1 MPKKRVKKRKIKVVP
16 FLLFLIVLVI
26 LGVLL
31 KLYLDRPI
39 KNIVING
46 TRYINDD
53 YILEQ
58 ANIKD
63 YPSFFNTFSFSIEK
77 QLKKSIYIKDVKVK
91 RKLFR
96 TVYIKVYENRPLFYD
111 NYNNKIVFENHKSIN
126 QEDLIYKFTIP
137 RLVNYIP
144 KDKYNRFTDGMN
156 KISSDVLVKISDI
169 EYKRTDLD
177 DERFLLYMNDG
188 NEVYVTITK
197 FDKINYYN
205 EVVVQLEGHKGIL
218 YLDNGNHFEIKK

>member
-1 MPKKRVKKRKIKVVP
+1 MPKRKVKKRKIKIIP
-16 FLLFLIVLVI
+16 LLIFLLVI
-26 LGVLL
+26 ILLGVLL

-46 TRYINDD
+46 TKYINDD

-63 YPSFFNTFSFSIEK
+63 YPSFFNNFSFKIEK
-77 QLKKSIYIKDVKVK
+77 KLKQSIYIKDVKVK

-96 TVYIKVYENRPLFYD
+96 TIYIKVNENRPLFYD
-111 NYNNKIVFENHKSIN
+111 NYNNKTVFENHKSIN
-126 QEDLIYKFTIP
+126 QEELIYKFTIP
-137 RLVNYIP
+137 RVVNYIP
-144 KDKYNRFTDGMN
+144 KDKYNRFIDSMN
-156 KISSDVLVKISDI
+156 KINDDILVKISDI

-188 NEVYVTITK
+188 NQVYITITK
-197 FDKINYYN
+197 FDKLNYYN
-205 EVVVQLEGHKGIL
+205 DVIVQVEGHKGIL
-218 YLDNGNHFEIKK
+218 YLDNGNHFVIKK

>member
-1 MPKKRVKKRKIKVVP
+1 MPKRKVKKRKLKIIP
-16 FLLFLIVLVI
+16 FIIIILVLLI

-39 KNIVING
+39 QNIVING
-46 TRYINDD
+46 TKYINDD

-58 ANIKD
+58 ANLKD
-63 YPSFFNTFSFSIEK
+63 YPSFFKTFSFNVEK
-77 QLKKSIYIKDVKVK
+77 QLKKSIYIKDVKVRK
-91 RKLFR
+91 KLFR
-96 TVYIKVYENRPLFYD
+96 TINIKVKENRPLFYD
-111 NYNNKIVFENHKSIN
+111 NYNNKTVFENHKSTN
-126 QEDLIYKFTIP
+126 QDELIYNFNIP

-144 KDKYNRFTDGMN
+144 KEKYNDFIDGMN
-156 KISSDVLVKISDI
+156 KINDDILVKISDI

-188 NEVYVTITK
+188 NEVYITITK

-205 EVVVQLEGHKGIL
+205 DVVVQLEGHKGIL

>member
-1 MPKKRVKKRKIKVVP
+1 MPKRKVKKRKIKIIP
-16 FLLFLIVLVI
+16 LLIFLLVI
-26 LGVLL
+26 ILLGVLL

-46 TRYINDD
+46 TKYINDD

-63 YPSFFNTFSFSIEK
+63 YPSFFNNFSFKIEK
-77 QLKKSIYIKDVKVK
+77 KLKQSIYIKDVKVK

-96 TVYIKVYENRPLFYD
+96 TIYIKVNENRPLFYD
-111 NYNNKIVFENHKSIN
+111 NYNNKTVFENHKSIN
-126 QEDLIYKFTIP
+126 QEELIYKFTIP
-137 RLVNYIP
+137 RVVNYIP
-144 KDKYNRFTDGMN
+144 KDKYNRFIDSMN
-156 KISSDVLVKISDI
+156 KINDSILVKISDI

-188 NEVYVTITK
+188 NQVYITITK
-197 FDKINYYN
+197 FDKLNYYN
-205 EVVVQLEGHKGIL
+205 EVIVQLEGHKGIL
-218 YLDNGNHFEIKK
+218 YLDNGNHFVIKK

>member
-63 YPSFFNTFSFSIEK
+63 YPSFFNTFSFSIKK

>member
-1 MPKKRVKKRKIKVVP
+1 MSKRKVKKRKIKIVP
-16 FLLFLIVLVI
+16 LLIFLFVLII

-46 TRYINDD
+46 TEYINDD

-58 ANIKD
+58 TNIKD
-63 YPSFFNTFSFSIEK
+63 YPSFFSTFSFSIEK
-77 QLKKSIYIKDVKVK
+77 QLKESIYIKNVKVK

-96 TVYIKVYENRPLFYD
+96 TIYIKVDENRPLFYD
-111 NYNNKIVFENHKSIN
+111 NYNNKTIFENHKSIN
-126 QEDLIYKFTIP
+126 QEELIYSFTIP
-137 RLVNYIP
+137 RLVNYLP
-144 KDKYNRFTDGMN
+144 KDKYNRFIDSMN
-156 KISSDVLVKISDI
+156 KINDDILVKISDI

-205 EVVVQLEGHKGIL
+205 DVVIQLEGHKGIL
-218 YLDNGNHFEIKK
+218 YLDNGNHFVIKK

>member
-1 MPKKRVKKRKIKVVP
+1 MPKKKVKKRKLRIIP
-16 FLLFLIVLVI
+16 FLIFLIVILI

-46 TRYINDD
+46 TKYINDD

-63 YPSFFNTFSFSIEK
+63 YPSFFNTFSFSVEK
-77 QLKKSIYIKDVKVK
+77 QLKESIYIKDVKVK

-96 TVYIKVYENRPLFYD
+96 TIYIKVDENRPLFYD
-111 NYNNKIVFENHKSIN
+111 NYNNKVVFEDHQSIN
-126 QEDLIYKFTIP
+126 KEDLIYKFTIP

-156 KISSDVLVKISDI
+156 KINDDVLVKISDI

-188 NEVYVTITK
+188 NEVYDTITK
-197 FDKINYYN
+197 FDKLNYYN
-205 EVVVQLEGHKGIL
+205 EVIVQLEGHKGIL